1 LASVIPGAAG
11 CELAVSGLGI
21 CAASAVSLEHRPDA
35 TLVVARS
42 GPDALTPEEASL
54 LRGMARVTSL
64 TMRMLRLLD
73 DERAARE
80 ESDRQAAENARLLT
94 TLSEHT
100 TMLERLAE
108 EQAALRRVA
117 TLVAS
122 QAAAD
127 DIFTAVV

>member
-42 GPDALTPEEASL
+42 GPDALTPEEAAL

-73 DERAARE
+73 DEHAARQ
-80 ESDRQAAENARLLT
+80 ESDRQAAENARLLEVLT
-94 TLSEHT
+94 
-100 TMLERLAE
+100 ERQALLQQLA
-108 EQAALRRVA
+108 Q
-117 TLVAS
+117 
-122 QAAAD
+122 
-127 DIFTAVV
+127 